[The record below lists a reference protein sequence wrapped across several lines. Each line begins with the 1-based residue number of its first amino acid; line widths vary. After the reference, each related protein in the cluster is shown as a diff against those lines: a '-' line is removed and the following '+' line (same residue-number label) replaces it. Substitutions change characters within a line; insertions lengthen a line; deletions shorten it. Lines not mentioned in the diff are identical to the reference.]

1 MKKFITVVLALIFT
15 FSNISVI
22 AQDKLKEENKTY
34 YYLLTK
40 NNYNLKFIDNRYV
53 TYDKLTLMLDILFNK
68 KIEYSDKSI
77 GNVKGKDL
85 FNILH
90 NDLKL
95 KERYIDEKEVKEGRV
110 LTFASLFEIL
120 DYYFYDIVNAN
131 NLKTLYGTVS
141 DNGYDHILTYGEG
154 NTKYLTDFP
163 ELSQEYLDVMVVEDE
178 GNIVEIIPV
187 NRDIKINMLYE
198 KEEITANLFF
208 DSETTLILKEDE
220 KLVKLYKSE
229 NFEILRKTD
238 EDITDKKITVFYG
251 NYKKNKIA
259 VLGLERVE

>member
-22 AQDKLKEENKTY
+22 AQDKLKEENHTY

-90 NDLKL
+90 NDVKL
-95 KERYIDEKEVKEGRV
+95 KDRYINEREEKEGRV

-120 DYYFYDIVNAN
+120 DYYFYDIVRAN
-131 NLKTLYGTVS
+131 NLEISYGTVA
-141 DNGYDHILTYGEG
+141 DNGYDYILTFGEG
-154 NTKYLTDFP
+154 KTEYLTSFTDF
-163 ELSQEYLDVMVVEDE
+163 QDEYLDVTVVTDGEKT
-178 GNIVEIIPV
+178 VEIIPV
-187 NRDIKINMLYE
+187 NRDKDKYVIQQRRN
-198 KEEITANLFF
+198 N
-208 DSETTLILKEDE
+208 S
-220 KLVKLYKSE
+220 KS
-229 NFEILRKTD
+229 
-238 EDITDKKITVFYG
+238 VF
-251 NYKKNKIA
+251 
-259 VLGLERVE
+259 

>member
-22 AQDKLKEENKTY
+22 AQDKLKEENHTY

-90 NDLKL
+90 NDVKL
-95 KERYIDEKEVKEGRV
+95 KDRYINEREEKEGRV

-120 DYYFYDIVNAN
+120 DYYFYDIVRAN
-131 NLKTLYGTVS
+131 NLEISYGTVA
-141 DNGYDHILTYGEG
+141 DNGYDYILTFGKG
-154 NTKYLTDFP
+154 KP
-163 ELSQEYLDVMVVEDE
+163 
-178 GNIVEIIPV
+178 NI
-187 NRDIKINMLYE
+187 
-198 KEEITANLFF
+198 
-208 DSETTLILKEDE
+208 
-220 KLVKLYKSE
+220 
-229 NFEILRKTD
+229 
-238 EDITDKKITVFYG
+238 
-251 NYKKNKIA
+251 
-259 VLGLERVE
+259 